1 MYWCELSGVYRICVV
16 LCAVVVCVV
25 MYVLVCVVVCEVVC
39 ACVFESMC
47 VYELLRV
54 CVDVGVVIPLGIHLS
69 YVVWPIHRLSQKL
82 KLFVPSIYPPKNSS

>member
-1 MYWCELSGVYRICVV
+1 MCKCV
-16 LCAVVVCVV
+16 AVCVCV
-25 MYVLVCVVVCEVVC
+25 RVCVCVCVNLCLLVCLKVCVC
-39 ACVFESMC
+39 MIF
-47 VYELLRV
+47 LRV